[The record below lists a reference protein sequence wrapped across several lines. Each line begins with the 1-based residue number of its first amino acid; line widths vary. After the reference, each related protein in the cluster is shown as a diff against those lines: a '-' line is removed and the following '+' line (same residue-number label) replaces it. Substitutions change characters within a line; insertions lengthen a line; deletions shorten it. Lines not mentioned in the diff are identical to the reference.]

1 MKSNTIRCFVA
12 IEIPNRI
19 QEILGE
25 VQAQIRSKI
34 GFASWTKIGNYHIT
48 LKFLGDVED
57 RNVDKIRSAL
67 EKVAKGNE
75 PFPIEIGG
83 IGAFPNFVRPRV
95 LWVGLNRGALPTTSL
110 ANTINSELHKI
121 NFSKEDRFH
130 PHFTLA
136 RLKRPINLK
145 PFSRLFEN
153 YKIVDGTLHTV
164 DKITLVRSELH
175 PDGAVYTPLN
185 KYSIGQEIVHNGK

>member
-1 MKSNTIRCFVA
+1 MRCFVA

-19 QEILGE
+19 QEILGQ
-25 VQAQIRSKI
+25 VQVQIRSKI
-34 GFASWTKIGNYHIT
+34 GPASWTKIGNYHIT
-48 LKFLGDVED
+48 LKFLGDIENH
-57 RNVDKIRSAL
+57 NVDNVRSAL
-67 EKVAKGNE
+67 EKVAKKNK
-75 PFPIEIGG
+75 PYSIEIGG

-95 LWVGLNRGALPTTSL
+95 LWVGLKRGAVQTTSL
-110 ANTINSELHKI
+110 AHTINSELYKI
-121 NFSKEDRFH
+121 NNSKETRFH

-153 YKIVDGTLHTV
+153 YKTVDGTLHTV

-185 KYSIGQEIVHNGK
+185 IYSIG